1 MVEQLSWSLDNSPTM
16 TMMPFEL
23 VKFTVYGNRQNTF
36 SMIAAEMERRGHSSW
51 EIWNI
56 VDSDNEIYCELIPI
70 G

>member
-1 MVEQLSWSLDNSPTM
+1 M